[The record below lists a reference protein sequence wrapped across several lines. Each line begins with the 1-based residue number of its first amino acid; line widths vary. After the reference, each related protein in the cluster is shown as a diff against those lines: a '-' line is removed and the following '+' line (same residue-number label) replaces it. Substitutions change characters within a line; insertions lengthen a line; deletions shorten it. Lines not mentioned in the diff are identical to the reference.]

1 MMPIRDFVAA
11 SAVCAILT
19 SCAPPA
25 AAPEGPSP
33 PAGERITV
41 VAPVRTWTATLN
53 PTQSVRAGA
62 VATERQKAYGTVELF
77 ESPSRETRTRVRL
90 TVSLPDAAVNTVGWA
105 IHPGNC
111 GSGTPPVMAPG
122 AFPAIVISA
131 NGRGTIEEEIAYT
144 LPESGNYHVN
154 VFRGAGTQ
162 LNDVLT
168 CGSLR
173 RKS

>member
-1 MMPIRDFVAA
+1 
-11 SAVCAILT
+11 
-19 SCAPPA
+19 
-25 AAPEGPSP
+25 
-33 PAGERITV
+33 
-41 VAPVRTWTATLN
+41 
-53 PTQSVRAGA
+53 
-62 VATERQKAYGTVELF
+62 
-77 ESPSRETRTRVRL
+77 
-90 TVSLPDAAVNTVGWA
+90 
-105 IHPGNC
+105 
-111 GSGTPPVMAPG
+111 MAPG